1 MIRRSFKD
9 VGVRSEV
16 IRNDPLVTNR
26 SQLPIGIKTPMVLVG
41 GSTMF
46 EVHENIADQIED
58 NLRNLLL
65 TNWGERVAIYNFG
78 ANLRPLLTE
87 FSNKDDFD
95 TEAMVRINTAITRWM
110 PFVTPLGFESFP
122 DLEDNQFTGK
132 VRIFLSY
139 AVPRLNINE
148 KFLELSLF
156 VI

>member
-1 MIRRSFKD
+1 MVRRSFKD
-9 VGVRSEV
+9 VGVRQDV
-16 IRNDPLVTNR
+16 VRNDPVLTNR
-26 SQLPIGIKTPMVLVG
+26 STLPIGIKTPLELVG
-41 GSTMF
+41 GSTLF
-46 EVHENIADQIED
+46 LTHTNIGDQIED

-95 TEAMVRINTAITRWM
+95 TEAMVRINTAITRWL

-122 DLEDNQFTGK
+122 DFEENQFTGK
-132 VRIFLSY
+132 IRIFLSY

-148 KFLELSLF
+148 KFLELDLF